1 MSSGKQN
8 SRFSSWAPVGPLRT
22 IQWALFLIMVSVT
35 TAWGLH
41 CYGGIARRVPLD
53 EKKSRLAIDQVI
65 AEIARR
71 DPEAAAQI
79 RAAAKAR
86 EGNQEGLAVA
96 LLFQRNVSKERG
108 PLDLA
113 GQWAEGSPLV
123 ELLDQAVDRQEFPDK
138 ESRES
143 FLMAHGA
150 VLAVAGDR
158 EILTDRAQARLAVRQ
173 HLQRIERARQSPDW
187 PKLKYDA
194 VSVWILDGVRD
205 PQLRS
210 YYLDNRDW
218 LGEALAE
225 FRVAGNTG
233 EARGP
238 GPGDWEELIK
248 VARDYHPLTREV
260 VTGSADGMTGPDQD
274 RGGSE
279 GLALFIN
286 HGEVI
291 KACANSGL
299 PVLETVAVLF
309 ANPEWKEKSNSEDRI
324 RALVEIYR
332 NRKAVWA
339 AAMATPQVL
348 VLDEK
353 APAYSNQL
361 IDLYGQ
367 DDVASLILNVC
378 QGFEE
383 PAAHAIDRYGDIAIH
398 SIKTYGEIVQF
409 KEGMKIQGGWRA
421 PMYMML
427 NGVRGIQTVNNKAAV
442 DKKLDEKGQLQGGIG
457 WDAIPVIGG
466 PVNVWDNWKKGI
478 PNEWDELGWAALD
491 IADAG
496 FMVATLG
503 GSAFVAGGKQA
514 AKATAKRVAIE
525 GAEATAKT
533 AAKGARELAKKELKG
548 ATALGFK
555 AGMLAKL
562 GRTGQFSVT
571 VAEKLA
577 LASRI
582 TYRGAKFVIGGMT
595 KVINGAFRAA
605 KGAYAALPPVAKR
618 AVYGALLVVSLSYSI
633 SERTLPAIKEMAR
646 DGIGAIG
653 DAIFAPIKQF
663 VGGIDKAIKDLE
675 EETRIPLRGFFN
687 LLLLAVLALAT
698 FLLFPGRAIF
708 RRA

>member
-1 MSSGKQN
+1 M
-8 SRFSSWAPVGPLRT
+8 
-22 IQWALFLIMVSVT
+22 
-35 TAWGLH
+35 
-41 CYGGIARRVPLD
+41 PLD

-113 GQWAEGSPLV
+113 GQLAEGSPLV

-210 YYLDNRDW
+210 YYLDNREW

-225 FRVAGNTG
+225 FRVAGNMG

-309 ANPEWKEKSNSEDRI
+309 ANPEWKEKSNSGDRI

-332 NRKAVWA
+332 NRKAVWT

-353 APAYSNQL
+353 APQYSNQL

-367 DDVASLILNVC
+367 DDIASLILNVC

-383 PAAHAIDRYGDIAIH
+383 PAAHAIDKYGDLAIYAL
-398 SIKTYGEIVQF
+398 KTYGQINDFQNAMRARDGFRTPAYIMLKGVAGLNSVGNPANVN
-409 KEGMKIQGGWRA
+409 KEFDPKGDPVGGW
-421 PMYMML
+421 
-427 NGVRGIQTVNNKAAV
+427 
-442 DKKLDEKGQLQGGIG
+442 G
-457 WDAIPVIGG
+457 WKDVPILGG
-466 PVNVWDNWKKGI
+466 PVNIARNWANGAD
-478 PNEWDELGWAALD
+478 NEWSELGWAALD
-491 IADAG
+491 IADG
-496 FMVATLG
+496 VLLVATLG
-503 GSAFVAGGKQA
+503 GSTVLAVEKGAV
-514 AKATAKRVAIE
+514 KATAKRVAME
-525 GAEATAKT
+525 GAEAAAKT
-533 AAKGARELAKKELKG
+533 AAKGARELAKKELREA
-548 ATALGFK
+548 ATLGFK

-562 GRTGQFSVT
+562 GRTGKFTVE

-633 SERTLPAIKEMAR
+633 SERTLPAIKEMAK

-653 DAIFAPIKQF
+653 DAIFEPIKQL
-663 VGGIDKAIKDLE
+663 VGGIDEAMRELE
-675 EETRIPLRGFFN
+675 KITRLPLGGLFN